1 MAFFTPEP
9 PSPSKPASSG
19 GQLKYP
25 YTSLITSLLSLG
37 VDLSAARS
45 MRYGEAMWLVT
56 ARNDSMSRTADDGVR
71 DATQSDIQ
79 KFMCG

>member
-1 MAFFTPEP
+1 
-9 PSPSKPASSG
+9 
-19 GQLKYP
+19 
-25 YTSLITSLLSLG
+25 
-37 VDLSAARS
+37 
-45 MRYGEAMWLVT
+45 MWLVT